1 MKKSLALLLAL
12 VVVFSL
18 SVSAFA
24 AVGSAGGGTTDPGS
38 AAPLPLA
45 KEETVKLTELEKAE
59 ELTEVQQEVYAK
71 AYEDLANVVP
81 EGFIPQYFC
90 YAQASKYPAVAE
102 VEISN
107 ATEAKAK
114 LFANDK
120 WTDLVCSVNGNT
132 VSVTLPYEGALA
144 IFTK

>member
-24 AVGSAGGGTTDPGS
+24 VSSPKPTPVDPGS
-38 AAPLPLA
+38 AAPLPLV
-45 KEETVKLTELEKAE
+45 KEETIKLTELEKAE

-102 VEISN
+102 LEISN

-114 LFANDK
+114 LYSNGK
-120 WTDLVCSVNGNT
+120 WTDLVCSVNGNK
-132 VSVTLPYEGALA
+132 VSVTLPHEGALA
-144 IFTK
+144 VFTK